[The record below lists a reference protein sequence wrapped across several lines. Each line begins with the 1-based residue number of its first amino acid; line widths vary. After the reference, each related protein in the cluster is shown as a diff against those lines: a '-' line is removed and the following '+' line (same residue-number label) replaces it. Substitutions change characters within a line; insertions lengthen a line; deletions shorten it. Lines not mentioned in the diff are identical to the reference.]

1 MDITVTE
8 QLTHQLCKF
17 EHILTVRIRDS
28 WMYSVQL
35 LSVVENEEQAEAE
48 HAHDV
53 SRQRQQEQEE
63 VTVVP
68 PADAVINP
76 RAVMIK
82 ILRKKGQENNCVH
95 VWQGER
101 ESMSLRLSKASPL
114 L

>member
-1 MDITVTE
+1 
-8 QLTHQLCKF
+8 
-17 EHILTVRIRDS
+17 
-28 WMYSVQL
+28 MYSVQL

-48 HAHDV
+48 HTHNV

-82 ILRKKGQENNCVH
+82 ILRGNKGQENNYCVH
-95 VWQGER
+95 V
-101 ESMSLRLSKASPL
+101 
-114 L
+114 